1 MENTQLLKEFRMTD
15 KKVLRIR
22 ILIAVATFLVLSWIL
37 VDMILKTTMRS
48 SHRWYSN
55 PIEII
60 LFVISFITLANGV
73 SYLSETFRK
82 DRKYLRILTGILS
95 LMIFVFTF
103 FPQDQDSSPIIML
116 TIFVGLSISSI
127 LISVF
132 SVLEWTTCKK
142 RFKWLFIFLFALNSG
157 VYSCL
162 IFAMILRGYNFS
174 EGGILIIGYGAIL
187 FLISIAVNLIVVSSL
202 KN

>member
-1 MENTQLLKEFRMTD
+1 MTD